1 MKMEITSWFTS
12 AQKPV
17 GRELFELVKNIGES
31 KSKQE
36 EDAII
41 GREVKILKAT
51 IGTSDAQ
58 VRVLPLAC
66 LTLFSEKD
74 EGVPHS
80 SDLLRNAWS

>member
-1 MKMEITSWFTS
+1 MTAVKASGWGGAMKMEITSWFTS
-12 AQKPV
+12 SQKPV

-41 GREVKILKAT
+41 GREVKILKST

-58 VRVLPLAC
+58 VRWPLA
-66 LTLFSEKD
+66 
-74 EGVPHS
+74 
-80 SDLLRNAWS
+80 LLVHD